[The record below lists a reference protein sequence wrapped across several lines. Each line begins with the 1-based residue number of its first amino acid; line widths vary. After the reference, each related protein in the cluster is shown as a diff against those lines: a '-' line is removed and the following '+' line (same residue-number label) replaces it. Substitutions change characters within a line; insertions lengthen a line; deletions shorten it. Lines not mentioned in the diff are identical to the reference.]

1 MCSHTG
7 CWLSFSQI
15 KWQRNTLFRSHWP
28 SFPFVLLNMSVVCWL
43 LQKQRA
49 VILQRLEL
57 VCAQVSAPECLVRCL
72 FNLSLIARPGLWMR
86 AVWTFQGFPWL
97 APWNIND
104 WSLGTLEA
112 RGNSWSFCYL
122 KHMPGKGGG
131 RIGPPWPGMCSR
143 EIPPKVEHLVGQPPG
158 KGVLAVALEIAAWN
172 PLSDSRRP
180 ASWEWRPAFC
190 LSTKANKGRRNGAG
204 FSLVS
209 MGMDNE
215 VYILKAFKCVSPL
228 EK

>member
-1 MCSHTG
+1 VFPLPSWCHWAFKMCSHTG

-122 KHMPGKGGG
+122 KHMPGKRWRKDRPSLTWYVFQG
-131 RIGPPWPGMCSR
+131 
-143 EIPPKVEHLVGQPPG
+143 
-158 KGVLAVALEIAAWN
+158 
-172 PLSDSRRP
+172 DS
-180 ASWEWRPAFC
+180 
-190 LSTKANKGRRNGAG
+190 T
-204 FSLVS
+204 
-209 MGMDNE
+209 
-215 VYILKAFKCVSPL
+215 
-228 EK
+228 